1 MAQDDREFFE
11 GEARA
16 RPFGAVPTGPQA
28 LDVVSQVVELLEG
41 PGRRRPRGADGRVTL
56 LEHALQ
62 TAQLAERAEAPRTLV
77 AAALL
82 HDIGHLL
89 APAPQVHPCDDVH
102 ELRALG
108 LLGSAFGRE
117 VLEPIRLHVQAKRYL
132 VTTDPRHAAALPPA
146 ASAAL
151 ALQGGRMSR
160 DEVWL
165 FEDTPYAE
173 QSVALRRWDDAAH
186 VPGKP
191 TPLLAGFID
200 LLCQVRLD
208 VGGAPRA
215 GIGPADMR

>member
-1 MAQDDREFFE
+1 MNL
-11 GEARA
+11 
-16 RPFGAVPTGPQA
+16 PQGT
-28 LDVVSQVVELLEG
+28 D
-41 PGRRRPRGADGRVTL
+41 
-56 LEHALQ
+56 
-62 TAQLAERAEAPRTLV
+62 EAPSLV
-77 AAALL
+77 ARWYVLIMTVCVYTLSIA
-82 HDIGHLL
+82 DRY
-89 APAPQVHPCDDVH
+89 VM
-102 ELRALG
+102 
-108 LLGSAFGRE
+108 ST

-191 TPLLAGFID
+191 TPLLAGFIE